1 MSARITMPTEEQL
14 PPGPLRELISG
25 LHRLHVD
32 AGAPSSR
39 QVSAAIEKD
48 DDARGK
54 PSHETVSA
62 ILRRP
67 GQVPRW
73 ENVQSIVRT
82 LASWSH
88 RRPDVDA
95 EVSRFHPLW
104 QAADLAAGAPEGQAG
119 MSWQVDPAD
128 YSRPLPKAMAA
139 QAEPHSF
146 VALLEQMDNEGQDRL
161 LPPLAA
167 ALWKPPG
174 SASYCIEVMDEFRS
188 AGRSKPAHAV
198 LVAGALSYQFQELA
212 AQLRALGRPE
222 ADQVDETAHR
232 YMPLPYV
239 WEHIWTLAPRTGRL
253 GEPNLARPLF
263 KKMTAHRELSE
274 IVIFVASDTFRKE
287 PSFADRRPLPPG
299 FEVEPLAD
307 TFLIAIATTYG
318 EEQLL
323 ELTDHMRETG
333 LSAETSQ
340 MWRHIAEQRVPLAP
354 VLRAL
359 RDSERTWE
367 ITAVLRRLMPQILLP
382 GRDGPA
388 KRAARLS
395 AVLDELPKAGLF
407 EETETLLQLLAD
419 YCRSQE
425 QVGNAYRTLLTP
437 YRL

>member
-1 MSARITMPTEEQL
+1 MPTRITMPTEVQL
-14 PPGPLRELISG
+14 PPGALRELISG
-25 LHRLHVD
+25 LHRLYME

-39 QVSAAIEKD
+39 QVSAAIGED
-48 DDARGK
+48 PGARGR

-104 QAADLAAGAPEGQAG
+104 QAAELAAGADEAETGNT
-119 MSWQVDPAD
+119 WYVDPAD

-139 QAEPHSF
+139 QTEPHSF
-146 VALLEQMDNEGQDRL
+146 VALLEQMDNEGRDRL

-167 ALWKPPG
+167 ALWKPPQ
-174 SASYCIEVMDEFRS
+174 SAKYCIEVIDEFLS
-188 AGRSKPAHAV
+188 AGRSKAAHAV
-198 LVAGALSYQFQELA
+198 LAAGALSYQFKELSA
-212 AQLRALGRPE
+212 ELQALGRYE
-222 ADQVDETAHR
+222 ADTVIETAHR
-232 YMPLPYV
+232 SMPLPYV
-239 WEHIWTLAPRTGRL
+239 WEHLEKLVPDSINRVVSASI
-253 GEPNLARPLF
+253 LF
-263 KKMTAHRELSE
+263 GDMTRHREPSE
-274 IVIFVASDTFRKE
+274 IVSFLTSDEFRTGHGDE
-287 PSFADRRPLPPG
+287 RAPL
-299 FEVEPLAD
+299 VD
-307 TFLIAIATTYG
+307 TPLIAIATTYG

-333 LSAETSQ
+333 LCAETSRL
-340 MWRHIAEQRVPLAP
+340 WRYIAEQRTPLVP

-359 RDSERTWE
+359 RDNERTWE
-367 ITAVLRRLMPQILLP
+367 TTAVLRRLIPQVLLP
-382 GRDGPA
+382 SYEDGPA
-388 KRAARLS
+388 VRAARLS

-419 YCRSQE
+419 YCRTQDRVRDE
-425 QVGNAYRTLLTP
+425 YTALLTP